1 MFLQRVQP
9 IFNEVKGE
17 SRMEK
22 QRSLVA
28 TLCRDDKHTIIFTL
42 LSTKPSTDP
51 LPYGTPPNLEGEFL
65 ISICTLFSVL
75 CYLCSVICTLFSVLY
90 SLLSVLC
97 SLYSVICTLLSKKIA
112 TAGHVAVPHD
122 SALYLIFYIYI

>member
-9 IFNEVKGE
+9 IFNEVKAE
-17 SRMEK
+17 RKKEK

-65 ISICTLFSVL
+65 VSIYSLFSVL
-75 CYLCSVICTLFSVLY
+75 CY
-90 SLLSVLC
+90 
-97 SLYSVICTLLSKKIA
+97 LLSKKIA